1 MTINAGKLRGGMHLA
16 FENVDVRVEE
26 VVAGTH
32 GMITAFVKD
41 VAGRR
46 APVRFHSDEL
56 LTVGA

>member
-16 FENVDVRVEE
+16 FENVYVRVEE

-32 GMITAFVKD
+32 GMLTAFVKD